1 MGALGNIGKRLA
13 MLAIVVLGSTF
24 LLSLLIQFLPGNPE
38 DILSGGGNVV
48 FADEIARET
57 GLDKGPIGYYLQ
69 WLGNFVTGDFGNFY
83 TNGVPEPVSDR
94 LSVALPPTLLLI
106 LYTQI
111 FSLLV
116 SIPLGVLTAYKEGSR
131 FDKITSSVLFS
142 LSSIPGF
149 ATGLVLA
156 VVVGVNL
163 GWVDPLGYV
172 APSENFSEHIK
183 LMILP
188 VLSLSMGLMS
198 TYTRLLRSDVIA
210 TLKEDFVTMAA
221 SKGISNGRI
230 LTKHVF
236 RASGTTLF
244 TAAALNMGALIGGAI
259 VVEIIFAIP
268 GMGFELVSAIATQQI
283 IALQSMIAII
293 AVAYVLFNAASDALA
308 NAVDPRTR
316 ERRA

>member
-1 MGALGNIGKRLA
+1 MNVLFAVLRRLST
-13 MLAIVVLGSTF
+13 LVIVVVGSTF
-24 LLSLLIQFLPGNPE
+24 LLSLLIQFLPGDPSE
-38 DILSGGGNVV
+38 LLSGGSNP
-48 FADEIARET
+48 FYADVIAEET
-57 GLDKGPIGYYLQ
+57 GLNKGPIGYYFQ
-69 WLGNFVTGDFGNFY
+69 WLGNFLTGDFGNY
-83 TNGVPEPVSDR
+83 YNNGVPEPVSDR

-172 APSENFSEHIK
+172 SPSENFGEHIK

-221 SKGISNGRI
+221 SKGISNSRI
-230 LTKHVF
+230 LIKHVF

-293 AVAYVLFNAASDALA
+293 AVAYVMFNASSDALA